1 MYYGLED
8 KEMLIEDYWVD
19 STLYYVEF
27 ITLDGRVIKKELIF
41 PMGLPEEW
49 VRDFVKSSFAQV
61 KEVKLV
67 EYMSEVLCP
76 KG

>member
-1 MYYGLED
+1 
-8 KEMLIEDYWVD
+8 
-19 STLYYVEF
+19 
-27 ITLDGRVIKKELIF
+27 
-41 PMGLPEEW
+41 MGLPEEW

-67 EYMSEVLCP
+67 EYMSEVLCA

>member
-1 MYYGLED
+1 
-8 KEMLIEDYWVD
+8 MLIEDYWVD

-27 ITLDGRVIKKELIF
+27 ITLDDRVIKKELIF
-41 PMGLPEEW
+41 PMGLPEER

-67 EYMSEVLCP
+67 EYMSEVLCA